1 MEHKIIVV
9 GIGPGSPDYILPVA
23 SRIIADAKVIAGSKR
38 ALATFAPDHAITKVI
53 DNDLKG
59 VLTFIAAFLM
69 DNDVVVMVSGDPGF
83 YSFLATLKTKF
94 SPAQITVIPGI
105 SSMQLAFARITEIW
119 QDAVLISMHGR
130 QAKDIDLNYGPEKK
144 LGILTDFE
152 QNPLYIANVLLEH
165 GWPLHSKVWLCANLS
180 YENEKIKHLT
190 LGEIKEVDGFAHCV
204 MVVTI

>member
-23 SRIIADAKVIAGSKR
+23 SRIIAQAKILVGSQR
-38 ALATFAPDHAITKVI
+38 ALTTFAPSHATIKVI

-59 VLTFIAAFLM
+59 VLSFIATSLI
-69 DNDVVVMVSGDPGF
+69 DDDVVVMVSGDPGF

-94 SPAQITVIPGI
+94 ASEHIIVIPGI

-130 QAKDIDLNYGPEKK
+130 QAKDADLNYSPDRK
-144 LGILTDFE
+144 LGILTDYE
-152 QNPLYIANVLLEH
+152 QNPLYIAKVLLKHE
-165 GWPLHSKVWLCANLS
+165 WPLHTKVWLCANLS
-180 YENEKIKHLT
+180 YENERIKQLT
-190 LGEIKEVDGFAHCV
+190 LGEIKEVDGFTHCV
-204 MVVTI
+204 MVVAL